1 MTNFKKYFAY
11 HLRSGL
17 KTLVY
22 ILVAVLV
29 LTFIMASN
37 GQPSSNG
44 IFRSTIY
51 IPIIFLCIM
60 MYVLPVSEFSFFKK
74 RTNLDC
80 AYSLPISRRAM
91 GIVHYLTGMISLFT
105 VYTASYLVNF
115 IMALSRGPGLFN
127 FAAMACHYFFCL
139 ILGIAVYTLMAFV
152 FNEGNTKGDGIW
164 FMVLYTF
171 VFLLIHSA
179 LTFFIYKIN
188 VLGDLDAVPW
198 ISISIITDYFTRLV
212 EIKSIPPYE
221 VASIELYFKWA
232 IFWIAIGIASAVG
245 LFLTFG
251 KRRMEKTE
259 EISNSFFGYRVLIP
273 LYAVTGMISFGVWDG
288 KVILWVIIE
297 LFALLGYT
305 IYRRGFH
312 YKKSDIAILL
322 LLFIFL
328 FI

>member
-22 ILVAVLV
+22 LLVAVLV

-37 GQPSSNG
+37 GQPSYNG
-44 IFRSTIY
+44 TFRSTIY

-60 MYVLPVSEFSFFKK
+60 MYVLPVIEFSFFKK

-115 IMALSRGPGLFN
+115 IMALSRGPGHFN
-127 FAAMACHYFFCL
+127 FAAMAVHYLFSL
-139 ILGIAVYTLMAFV
+139 IFGIAVYTLMAFV

-171 VFLLIHSA
+171 VFLLIDSV
-179 LTFFIYKIN
+179 LKFLN
-188 VLGDLDAVPW
+188 VLGDFGAVPW
-198 ISISIITDYFTRLV
+198 ISISFITEYFTKLV
-212 EIKSIPPYE
+212 EGKIIAQYE
-221 VASIELYFKWA
+221 AASIELCFKWA
-232 IFWIAIGIASAVG
+232 IFWIALGIASAVG

-251 KRRMEKTE
+251 KRRMEKTY
-259 EISNSFFGYRVLIP
+259 I
-273 LYAVTGMISFGVWDG
+273 
-288 KVILWVIIE
+288 
-297 LFALLGYT
+297 
-305 IYRRGFH
+305 
-312 YKKSDIAILL
+312 
-322 LLFIFL
+322 
-328 FI
+328 

>member
-11 HLRSGL
+11 HLGSSL

-22 ILVAVLV
+22 ILVAVLI
-29 LTFIMASN
+29 LTFILASN

-51 IPIIFLCIM
+51 IPIHFLCIM

-105 VYTASYLVNF
+105 VYTASYLVTF

-127 FAAMACHYFFCL
+127 FAAMAGHYLFCL
-139 ILGIAVYTLMAFV
+139 ILGIAVYTLMAFL

-171 VFLLIHSA
+171 VFMLIDSA
-179 LTFFIYKIN
+179 LIFFIDKIN
-188 VLGDLDAVPW
+188 VLGDFGAIPW
-198 ISISIITDYFTRLV
+198 LSIPLITEYFTKLV
-212 EIKSIPPYE
+212 EGKSIAQYE
-221 VASIELYFKWA
+221 AASIELYFKWA
-232 IFWIAIGIASAVG
+232 IFWIAIGIASGIG

-273 LYAVTGMISFGVWDG
+273 LYAVTGMITFEVWNG
-288 KVILWVIIE
+288 NVILWVIIE